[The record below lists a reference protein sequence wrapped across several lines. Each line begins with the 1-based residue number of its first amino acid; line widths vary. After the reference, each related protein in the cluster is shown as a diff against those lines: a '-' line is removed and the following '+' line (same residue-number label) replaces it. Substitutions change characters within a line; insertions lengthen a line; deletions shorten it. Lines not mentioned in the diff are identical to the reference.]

1 MTPYRFP
8 RFHCPG
14 NRLLWLI
21 LVTVLLVTLSPV
33 CVGAEKSD
41 FDNLTQSG
49 WKHFYSLE
57 YDLAVKDFKSA
68 LEARPDDAAAVNH
81 VLDAVLYRELYK
93 FNALDTRL
101 YAKQGLIF
109 SKQVPIDAKA
119 KEQLKGLTE
128 RALSLSDERLK
139 ADPKDVQALYNRGIT
154 EGLRSTYLAIVEHSW
169 FGALR
174 WALSARHDHEEV
186 LKLRPDWADA
196 KTVVGAHNFVVGSL
210 TKPMKVMAGIAGIH
224 GNKSKGLKM
233 LAEAGAAGGET
244 STDARVA
251 LALFLRREGRF
262 DEALALVHALNQEH
276 PRNFLFALEEA
287 NLLTAAGKDAEAANS
302 ARELLR
308 QCRQGKYPNPHLE
321 LAYFTLGQALRAEG
335 KLDQALQSFES
346 AASSSTSPPD
356 DRQRALL
363 EAGEVSDLLAK
374 RRQALVQYRAAI
386 ALNGTSEEAQTA
398 RKYLE
403 KPYTGN

>member
-8 RFHCPG
+8 RFWSPG

-21 LVTVLLVTLSPV
+21 LVTALLVNLSPAWT
-33 CVGAEKSD
+33 GAEKSD
-41 FDNLTQSG
+41 FDALTEAG
-49 WKHFYSLE
+49 WEDFYSLE
-57 YDLAVKDFKSA
+57 YDLAVKDFRKA
-68 LEARPDDAAAVNH
+68 LEAHPDDAAAVNH
-81 VLDAVLYRELYK
+81 LLDAVLYRELYK

-109 SKQVPIDAKA
+109 SKQVPIDAVA
-119 KEQLKGLTE
+119 KQRLKDLSE
-128 RALSLSDERLK
+128 RALSLSDKRLNR
-139 ADPKDVQALYNRGIT
+139 DPKDVKALYDRGIT

-174 WALSARHDHEEV
+174 WALSARRDHEQV
-186 LKLRPDWADA
+186 LKFRPDWADA

-210 TKPMKVMAGIAGIH
+210 TRPVKVMAGIAGIH
-224 GNKSKGLKM
+224 GNKNKGLKM

-262 DEALALVHALNQEH
+262 DEALKLVQALNEEH

-287 NLLTAAGKDAEAANS
+287 NLLAAAGKNQEAVNAT
-302 ARELLR
+302 RKLLNR
-308 QCRQGKYPNPHLE
+308 CKQGKYPNPHLE
-321 LAYFTLGQALRAEG
+321 LAYFTLGQTLRAEG
-335 KLDQALQSFES
+335 KLNEALHSFES
-346 AASSSTSPPD
+346 AADSATSPPD

-363 EAGEVSDLLAK
+363 AGGEVSDLLAK
-374 RRQALVQYRAAI
+374 RQQAVLQYRAAI
-386 ALNGTSEEAQTA
+386 ALNGASDEAQTA

>member
-8 RFHCPG
+8 RFRCPG
-14 NRLLWLI
+14 NRLLLLI
-21 LVTVLLVTLSPV
+21 LVTAFVVNLSPAWA
-33 CVGAEKSD
+33 GPQKGD
-41 FDNLTQSG
+41 FDALTKSG
-49 WKHFYSLE
+49 WEHFYDLE
-57 YDLAVKDFKSA
+57 YDLAIQDFKSA
-68 LEARPDDAAAVNH
+68 LEVHPDDAAAVNH
-81 VLDAVLYRELYK
+81 LLDAVLYRELYK

-101 YAKQGLIF
+101 YARQGLIF
-109 SKQVPIDAKA
+109 SKQIAINGAA
-119 KEQLKGLTE
+119 KEQLRTLSE
-128 RALSLSDERLK
+128 RALSLSDKRLK
-139 ADPKDVQALYNRGIT
+139 SDPNDVQALYNRGIS

-174 WALSARHDHEEV
+174 WALSARHDHEQV

-196 KTVVGAHNFVVGSL
+196 KTIVGVHNFVVGSL
-210 TKPMKVMAGIAGIH
+210 TRPMKVMAGIAGIH
-224 GNKSKGLKM
+224 GNKNKGLKL

-262 DEALALVHALNQEH
+262 EQALDLVHALNEKH
-276 PRNFLFALEEA
+276 PRNFLFALENA
-287 NLLTAAGKDAEAANS
+287 NLLAAAGKNVEAANS

-308 QCRQGKYPNPHLE
+308 KCKQGRYPNPHLE
-321 LAYFTLGQALRAEG
+321 LAYFTLGEALRADG

-346 AASSSTSPPD
+346 AADSSTSPPD

-374 RRQALVQYRAAI
+374 RQQAMVQYRAAI
-386 ALNGTSEEAQTA
+386 ALNEASEEAQTA
-398 RKYLE
+398 RKYLD

>member
-1 MTPYRFP
+1 
-8 RFHCPG
+8 
-14 NRLLWLI
+14 
-21 LVTVLLVTLSPV
+21 
-33 CVGAEKSD
+33 
-41 FDNLTQSG
+41 
-49 WKHFYSLE
+49 
-57 YDLAVKDFKSA
+57 
-68 LEARPDDAAAVNH
+68 
-81 VLDAVLYRELYK
+81 VLYRELYK

-109 SKQVPIDAKA
+109 SKQVPIDPEA
-119 KEQLKGLTE
+119 KEQLRTLSD
-128 RALSLSDERLK
+128 RAMSLSDKRLK
-139 ADPKDVQALYNRGIT
+139 THPNDVQALYNRGIT

-169 FGALR
+169 LGALR
-174 WALSARHDHEEV
+174 WALSARRDHEQV

-210 TKPMKVMAGIAGIH
+210 TRPMKVMAGIAGIH
-224 GNKSKGLKM
+224 GNKNKGLKM
-233 LAEAGAAGGET
+233 LAEAGSAGGET

-262 DEALALVHALNQEH
+262 DEAMELVHALNEEH
-276 PRNFLFALEEA
+276 PRNFLFVLEQA
-287 NLLTAAGKDAEAANS
+287 NLLAAAGKDSEAANS

-321 LAYFTLGQALRAEG
+321 LAYFTLGQALRAQG

-346 AASSSTSPPD
+346 AADSTTSPPD

-374 RRQALVQYRAAI
+374 RQQALVQYRAAI
-386 ALNGTSEEAQTA
+386 ALNGASVEAQTA
-398 RKYLE
+398 RKYLD

>member
-33 CVGAEKSD
+33 CAGAEKSD
-41 FDNLTQSG
+41 FDSLTQSG

-68 LEARPDDAAAVNH
+68 LDARPDDAAAVNH

-109 SKQVPIDAKA
+109 SKQVPIDPTA
-119 KEQLKGLTE
+119 KEQLKALTE

-174 WALSARHDHEEV
+174 WALSARHDHEQV

-210 TKPMKVMAGIAGIH
+210 TKPMKVMAGLAGIH
-224 GNKSKGLKM
+224 GNKNKGLKM
-233 LAEAGAAGGET
+233 LAEAGTAGGET
-244 STDARVA
+244 STDAQVA

-287 NLLTAAGKDAEAANS
+287 NLLAGAGKNQEAVNS
-302 ARELLR
+302 TRKLLNKCKEGR
-308 QCRQGKYPNPHLE
+308 YPNPHLE

-346 AASSSTSPPD
+346 AASSSTNPPD

-374 RRQALVQYRAAI
+374 RQQALVQYRAAI